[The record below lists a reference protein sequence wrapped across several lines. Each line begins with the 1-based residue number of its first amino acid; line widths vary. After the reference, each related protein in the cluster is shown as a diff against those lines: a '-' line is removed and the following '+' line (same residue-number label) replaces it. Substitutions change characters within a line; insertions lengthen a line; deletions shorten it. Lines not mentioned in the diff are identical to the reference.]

1 MDKENIT
8 SEELVADVIA
18 DYERRRA
25 ARRRFEAQWR
35 LNTNFVLGNQFCF
48 IGPSSEV
55 EEDEK
60 DYFWQEREVFNH
72 IAPLVDTRLAKLG
85 RVRPVMSVRPASGDD
100 KDIKTAQAAS
110 KILKS
115 AQASHD
121 FDGVLSDG
129 TMWSEI
135 TGSVFYK
142 VTWDDDGGMRVGSI
156 DNRPVREGDVK
167 IEVCPPYEIY
177 PDDLTRQD
185 VKDLRSIIHAR
196 AVPVDEIE
204 RVYGARVE
212 SENGLDVIEPSLVMG
227 VGGLFSG
234 GAAAAAARG
243 ERNDCALVIERFS
256 MPSEDFPLGSHVVV
270 AHGKLLYFG
279 ELPYENGEG
288 GERALPFV
296 KQDCMRR
303 AGCFF
308 GTSVVERTIPIQRA
322 YNAVKNRKHEFLN
335 RIAMG
340 VLTVED
346 GSVDI
351 DNLADEGLSPGK
363 IIVYRQGSQPPRLM
377 NCGDVPNDFSVEE
390 ERLLNEFISVSGVS
404 EIMRSSSIPPG
415 ATSGVALQLL
425 IEQDDTRLSVSAE
438 LIRKAARDIARKIL
452 RLYKQFATRPRL
464 VRIVGENGDVELMS
478 FVSSDISCD
487 DVVFDT
493 ENELSETLAV
503 RQNTLFELLARG
515 LLGGEDGRLDE
526 ETRYKVLDT
535 LGYGGWESKSD
546 SRKVHVRRAEK
557 ENLAFVA
564 GGEVEVS
571 ELDDHELHIARH
583 TSFALTD
590 SNFDFKRGDKARAR
604 LTEHIRR
611 HRELLRQKEG
621 TGNAV
626 ENRNAESAGA

>member
-1 MDKENIT
+1 MKKDNIA
-8 SEELVADVIA
+8 SEEIVADVVA

-35 LNTNFVLGNQFCF
+35 LNENFVLGNQFCSV
-48 IGPSSEV
+48 GPSAEV
-55 EEDEK
+55 TEDEK

-72 IAPLVDTRLAKLG
+72 IASVVDTRLAKLG

-100 KDIKTAQAAS
+100 ADIKTAQAAS

-115 AQASHD
+115 AQEAHD
-121 FDGVLSDG
+121 FDSILSDG

-142 VTWDDDGGMRVGSI
+142 VTWDDDGGAVVGSI
-156 DNRPVREGDVK
+156 DSRLVHEGDVK

-177 PDDLTRQD
+177 PDDLTRMD
-185 VKDLRSIIHAR
+185 VNDCSSVIHAR
-196 AVPVDEIE
+196 AVPVGEIE
-204 RVYGARVE
+204 RVYGVKVE
-212 SENGLDVIEPSLVMG
+212 SEAGLDVVEPALVGG
-227 VGGLFSG
+227 VGGLFSSG
-234 GAAAAAARG
+234 SAFASARG
-243 ERNDCALVIERFS
+243 ERNDCALVIERFD
-256 MPSEDFPLGSHVVV
+256 MPTAEYPHGTHTAV

-288 GERALPFV
+288 GSRALPFV

-308 GTSVVERTIPIQRA
+308 GTSMVERTIPIQRA

-377 NCGDVPNDFSVEE
+377 NCGDVPNDFAIEE
-390 ERLLNEFISVSGVS
+390 ERLLGEFISVSGVS
-404 EIMRSSSIPPG
+404 EIMRSSSIPSG

-438 LIRKAARDIARKIL
+438 LVRKAARDIARKIL
-452 RLYKQFATRPRL
+452 RLYRQFASRPRL
-464 VRIVGENGDVELMS
+464 VRFVGENGEVELMS
-478 FVSSDISCD
+478 FTSSDMSCD
-487 DVVFDT
+487 DVGFDT
-493 ENELSETLAV
+493 ENELSESLAM
-503 RQNTLFELLARG
+503 RQNTIFELLSRG
-515 LLGGEDGRLDE
+515 LLYGEDGRLDE
-526 ETRYKVLDT
+526 DTRYKVLDT

-557 ENLAFVA
+557 ENAIVKT
-564 GGEVEVS
+564 GGEIEPSV
-571 ELDDHELHIARH
+571 LDDHELHIARH

-590 SNFDFKRGDKARAR
+590 SNFDCKRGVAARTA

-611 HRELLRQKEG
+611 HKELMTQKE
-621 TGNAV
+621 V
-626 ENRNAESAGA
+626 ENYAAANKDE

>member
-1 MDKENIT
+1 MENENIT
-8 SEELVADVIA
+8 SEELAADVVA
-18 DYERRRA
+18 DYERRRT

-35 LNTNFVLGNQFCF
+35 LNMNFVLGNQFCS
-48 IGPSSEV
+48 IGPSAEV
-55 EEDEK
+55 TEDEK

-72 IAPLVDTRLAKLG
+72 IASVVDTRLAKLG

-100 KDIKTAQAAS
+100 CDIKTAQAAS

-115 AQASHD
+115 AQNSHD
-121 FDGVLSDG
+121 FDSVLSDG

-142 VTWDDDGGMRVGSI
+142 IAWDDDGGAVVGSI
-156 DNRPVREGDVK
+156 DGRPVHEGDVK

-196 AVPVDEIE
+196 AVPTDEIE
-204 RVYGARVE
+204 RVYGVRVE
-212 SENGLDVIEPSLVMG
+212 SETGLDVIEPSLVGG
-227 VGGLFSG
+227 VGGLFGSG
-234 GAAAAAARG
+234 VAPAASRG
-243 ERNDCALVIERFS
+243 ERSDCALVIERYD
-256 MPSEDFPLGSHVVV
+256 MPSEKHPLGAHTVVSN
-270 AHGKLLYFG
+270 GKLLYCG
-279 ELPYENGEG
+279 ELPYESGEG
-288 GERALPFV
+288 GARALPFV
-296 KQDCMRR
+296 KQDSMRR

-308 GTSVVERTIPIQRA
+308 GTSMVERTIPLQRA

-346 GSVDI
+346 GSVDV
-351 DNLADEGLSPGK
+351 DDLADEGLSPGK

-377 NCGDVPNDFSVEE
+377 NCGDVPSDFAVEE

-404 EIMRSSSIPPG
+404 EIMRSSSVPSG

-438 LIRKAARDIARKIL
+438 LVRKAAREIARKIL
-452 RLYKQFATRPRL
+452 RLYRQFATRPRL
-464 VRIVGENGDVELMS
+464 IRFVGENGDVELMS

-493 ENELSETLAV
+493 ENELSETLAM
-503 RQNTLFELLARG
+503 RQNTIFELLSRG
-515 LLGGEDGRLDE
+515 LLSAEDGRLDE
-526 ETRYKVLDT
+526 ETKYKVLDT
-535 LGYGGWESKSD
+535 LGYGGWESKGD
-546 SRKVHVRRAEK
+546 ARKVHVRRAEK
-557 ENLAFVA
+557 ENMTAKA
-564 GGEVEVS
+564 GGEIEPS

-590 SNFDFKRGDKARAR
+590 SNFGHRRGKEARER
-604 LTEHIRR
+604 LIEHIRR
-611 HRELLRQKEG
+611 HKALIEQKEG
-621 TGNAV
+621 AV
-626 ENRNAESAGA
+626 HEI